1 MKSRPAAELFGLDDW
16 PPLLDLGPL
25 KGAERLRRLL
35 VAGVNLLPEIG
46 QSLTHRRIGQRGHD
60 RTIELSDDVLRR
72 SLGRP
77 NALPCRNVKSRQSGF
92 VLRGNI
98 WRRRRTARRC
108 NRIGFDGPGA

>member
-46 QSLTHRRIGQRGHD
+46 EPLTHRRIGQRGHD
-60 RTIELSDDVLRR
+60 RTIELADDVLRR

-77 NALPCRNVKSRQSGF
+77 NALPCRNIESRQPGF
-92 VLRGNI
+92 VDGGNI
-98 WRRRRTARRC
+98 GRSRQTARRW
-108 NRIGFDGPGA
+108 